1 MTPADLSAIE
11 SRAKAAVEYELT
23 EEECEPRMCP
33 LCDGDGWLHRCLYD
47 PKKEAS
53 TVIAYGIGED
63 YRHAKE
69 WVTRGPMD
77 VLALVAEVRRL
88 DARVEQLEDALDGA
102 DEEIQAR

>member
-1 MTPADLSAIE
+1 MTHADLSAIE
-11 SRAKAAVEYELT
+11 ARAKAAVEYELT

-63 YRHAKE
+63 YTRAKE
-69 WVTRGPMD
+69 WVMQAPKD
-77 VLALVAEVRRL
+77 ILVLVAEIRRFNS
-88 DARVEQLEDALDGA
+88 RIEQLEDALDEA
-102 DEEIQAR
+102 DEEIQTR